1 MLLPARESPWGGG
14 GVGLPL
20 TSDLVLLGFLWVV
33 FCQMSFFH
41 GKSTSCSHKV
51 NNSEALWNSSNRVTS
66 AIVSL

>member
-1 MLLPARESPWGGG
+1 M
-14 GVGLPL
+14 GLPL

-51 NNSEALWNSSNRVTS
+51 NNTEALWNSSNRVTS